1 MDTRNAR
8 WLGNEAWKL
17 SWRGERV
24 VARFSFVR
32 SFSRFYRVSFSL
44 SLFSSTDASFISLF
58 SSSKSLRGGEME
70 ASESDGVSLARAKAR
85 RGRG

>member
-1 MDTRNAR
+1 MRGGWETRR
-8 WLGNEAWKL
+8 GN
-17 SWRGERV
+17 SGGEVRAFGV
-24 VARFSFVR
+24 RFSFVR

-44 SLFSSTDASFISLF
+44 FPFSSTDASFVSLF

-70 ASESDGVSLARAKAR
+70 ASESDRRFLGGRRAR